1 MHFGMNMGLSDIEGR
16 VLHGLVEEASGD
28 IVIRLDADGFLMFAS
43 QNVVELGLDLTSML
57 VMPHI
62 SDLATRDY
70 GASLNCYV
78 GGVLAGDQPSGWIE
92 FPSNWPLVGPA
103 DTFPNIVRW
112 FALSLRRIEND
123 DAKAPGGA
131 LGLIR
136 SLDHA
141 RSLEGELN
149 RGAVTDPLTGLTN
162 RHCFCARLERALNL
176 GESSMVV
183 VLAVDRMRALLM
195 QYGQRAADEIMWG
208 FAKFLEAL
216 VPPESELAQLDNER
230 LAVIL
235 RGNHPG
241 EAHAWA
247 RDVLQTFSSLT
258 LPASSRAPKLTAS
271 AGLARLECTVD
282 WTLRQAELG
291 LVMAR
296 AGGGSQV
303 GQCGYGAASV
313 GVARPAR

>member
-1 MHFGMNMGLSDIEGR
+1 MNMGLSDIEGR
-16 VLHGLVEEASGD
+16 VLHGLVEDASGD
-28 IVIRLDADGFLMFAS
+28 IVVRLDADGFLLFAS
-43 QNVVELGLDLTSML
+43 QNVVELGLDLASML

-70 GASLNCYV
+70 AASLNNYV
-78 GGVLAGDQPSGWIE
+78 EQVLSGHQPSGWIE
-92 FPSNWPLVGPA
+92 FPANGSAAQPA
-103 DTFPNIVRW
+103 NAFPDIARW

-123 DAKAPGGA
+123 DGAASEGA

-141 RSLEGELN
+141 RTLEGELN
-149 RGAVTDPLTGLTN
+149 RAGVTDPLTGLAN
-162 RHCFCARLERALNL
+162 RHTFCARLERDLNL
-176 GESSMVV
+176 GEPAVVV

-235 RGNHPG
+235 RGSHAG
-241 EAHAWA
+241 EARGWA
-247 RDVLQTFSSLT
+247 REVLQTFSSLT

-271 AGLARLECTVD
+271 AGMARLECTVD

-296 AGGGSQV
+296 AGGGMQV
-303 GQCGYGAASV
+303 GQCGHGSAGV
-313 GVARPAR
+313 GVGRPAR